1 MHLVLVFHYIF
12 YKLVY
17 LCLFL
22 VNDSFLSF
30 FTKNI
35 KLNQIEEYSSGESDL
50 EDCDENFEEI
60 DEKYE
65 DDNFVINYAIA
76 VDRDNF
82 KSLVIKNKLI
92 ILIYLNYGLFIN
104 HLLLILPKNYNRLY
118 FSYTKNKKMIKRSI
132 DLKNEINLD
141 TGKKIYFNKIL

>member
-22 VNDSFLSF
+22 LNDSFLSF

-35 KLNQIEEYSSGESDL
+35 KLDQIEEYSSGESDL
-50 EDCDENFEEI
+50 EDSDENDFCDELIQN
-60 DEKYE
+60 
-65 DDNFVINYAIA
+65 DNFVINYAIA

-118 FSYTKNKKMIKRSI
+118 FSYTKNKKIIKRSI